1 MTPHLA
7 RASRHARPSCFAQR
21 WTDLVTALAVAA
33 AALAAEPAQ
42 AQTIRP
48 LVGEYQTKAAGRIE
62 LVNDGDRPLTV
73 VVEPRGFSVDAAGEI
88 RDEPL
93 PATVHVRLSAMT
105 LRVPARQTRYVFYE
119 AEADTAPAW
128 FVLYAV
134 FSGYPSR
141 DFHGLSV
148 QLELPHLVY
157 LLPRERWKADDV
169 SVTAELDRARNVL
182 VVDVR
187 NQGTLFGRISELE
200 LDGGRAST
208 RVPGFALFPGGLR
221 RLEVPWKVEEH
232 PRAVKLKSSAFSV
245 ERPLSA
251 IAR

>member
-1 MTPHLA
+1 MTPA
-7 RASRHARPSCFAQR
+7 PVCARPYR
-21 WTDLVTALAVAA
+21 RTMMLAA
-33 AALAAEPAQ
+33 AAAFMAAEPAQ

-93 PATVHVRLSAMT
+93 PATVRVRLSAMT
-105 LRVPARQTRYVFYE
+105 LRVPPRQTRFVFYE
-119 AEADTAPAW
+119 AEAGTAPAW

-134 FSGYPSR
+134 FSGYQPR
-141 DFHGLSV
+141 DFNGLNV

-157 LLPRERWKADDV
+157 ILPRERWKAEDI
-169 SVTAELDRARNVL
+169 SVAAELDRARNVL

-187 NQGTLFGRISELE
+187 NQGALFGRISELE
-200 LDGGRAST
+200 LEGSTST

-221 RLEVPWKVEEH
+221 RLELPWTADEQ
-232 PRAVKLKSSAFSV
+232 PRAVKVKSSTFSV

>member
-1 MTPHLA
+1 MTPDLA
-7 RASRHARPSCFAQR
+7 CARPHR
-21 WTDLVTALAVAA
+21 LTMVLVAA
-33 AALAAEPAQ
+33 AAFFVAGPAQ

-105 LRVPARQTRYVFYE
+105 LRVPPRQTRFVFYE
-119 AEADTAPAW
+119 AEAGTAPAW

-134 FSGYPSR
+134 FSGYQPR
-141 DFHGLSV
+141 DFNGLNV

-157 LLPRERWKADDV
+157 ILPRERWKAEDI
-169 SVTAELDRARNVL
+169 SVAAELDRARKVL

-187 NQGTLFGRISELE
+187 NQGALFGRISELE
-200 LDGGRAST
+200 LDTGSAST

-221 RLEVPWKVEEH
+221 RLELPWTADEQPRGVKV
-232 PRAVKLKSSAFSV
+232 KSSTFSV
-245 ERPLSA
+245 ERPLSS